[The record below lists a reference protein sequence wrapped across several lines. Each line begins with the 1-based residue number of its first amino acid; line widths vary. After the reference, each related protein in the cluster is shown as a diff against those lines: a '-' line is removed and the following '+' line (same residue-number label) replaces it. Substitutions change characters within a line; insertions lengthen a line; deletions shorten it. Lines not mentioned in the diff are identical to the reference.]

1 MPSSL
6 NNDKLLL
13 IKICLGFERSYSN
26 QPRRVP
32 PQVCPPIQKK
42 ILSMNNKILCVDDEE
57 SILKGFQLNLRKDF
71 ELHLAS
77 NGVEG
82 LEVFD
87 REGGFALVLS
97 DMRMPEMNGSAML
110 SEIKK
115 RDPEVVTILLTGH
128 TDFESAMSAVN
139 EGSIFRMLSKPC
151 PPETLIRV
159 LMDGLNQH
167 DLIISK
173 RILLDQ
179 TLRGAVDALAQSLST
194 AKPLFF
200 GRAQRVRRIANE
212 LAERMD
218 LEDAWRVDIASIFS
232 QLAYISLP
240 ESVSEDVYHKNEL
253 APEVRELVRRL
264 PEDTQLLI
272 EKIPGLE
279 EVGEILAKMS
289 VQHRFEEDDGSGIRK
304 AASIL
309 RVALDFD
316 YYEEQEHD
324 RSLIVQTLKSRND
337 DYDPEVTECLSQL
350 LAVAEQ
356 KYQLEEIPVRKLD
369 IGMRLAQELRLE
381 DGFLVASCGADVD
394 RHLLKIIRN
403 YISCYA
409 DSPFPKKIQVT
420 VPVL

>member
-1 MPSSL
+1 MPH
-6 NNDKLLL
+6 NLLPGL
-13 IKICLGFERSYSN
+13 QFD
-26 QPRRVP
+26 QT
-32 PQVCPPIQKK
+32 
-42 ILSMNNKILCVDDEE
+42 MNNKILCVDDEE
-57 SILKGFQLNLRKDF
+57 SILRGFQLNLRKDF

-87 REGGFALVLS
+87 QEGGFALVLS
-97 DMRMPEMNGSAML
+97 DMRMPQMDGATML

-115 RDPEVVTILLTGH
+115 RDPEVVTVLLTGH

-151 PPETLIRV
+151 PPEMLIRV
-159 LMDGLNQH
+159 LGDGLAQH
-167 DLIISK
+167 DLIKSK

-212 LAERMD
+212 LSDM
-218 LEDAWRVDIASIFS
+218 LKIEDAWRVDIASIFS

-240 ESVSEDVYHKNEL
+240 ESVTEDVYYKRDLTSGVKEMVRKF
-253 APEVRELVRRL
+253 PEET
-264 PEDTQLLI
+264 EKII

-279 EVGEILAKMS
+279 DVVEILGKLT
-289 VQHRFEEDDGSGIRK
+289 VQHRFEEDDDTGLRK

-316 YYEEQEHD
+316 YYEEQGHD
-324 RSLIVQTLKSRND
+324 RSLIVQTLKSRKD

-350 LAVAEQ
+350 LVVAEQ
-356 KYQLEEIPVRKLD
+356 KYRLEEITIRKLEV
-369 IGMRLAQELRLE
+369 GMRLAQELRLS
-381 DGFLVASCGADVD
+381 DGLLVASSGADVD
-394 RHLLKIIRN
+394 RQLLKVIRN
-403 YISCYA
+403 YVSCY
-409 DSPFPKKIQVT
+409 SEMPFPKKIQVT
-420 VPVL
+420 VPAL

>member
-1 MPSSL
+1 
-6 NNDKLLL
+6 
-13 IKICLGFERSYSN
+13 
-26 QPRRVP
+26 
-32 PQVCPPIQKK
+32 
-42 ILSMNNKILCVDDEE
+42 MNNKILCVDDEE

-77 NGVEG
+77 NGTEG

-87 REGGFALVLS
+87 REQGFALVLS
-97 DMRMPEMNGSAML
+97 DMRMPQMDGATML

-115 RDPEVVTILLTGH
+115 RDPEVVTVLLTGH

-151 PPETLIRV
+151 PPEMLIKV
-159 LMDGLNQH
+159 LGDGLAQH
-167 DLIISK
+167 DLVKSK

-212 LAERMD
+212 LSEMINLD
-218 LEDAWRVDIASIFS
+218 DAWRVDIASIFS

-240 ESVSEDVYHKNEL
+240 ESVSEDVYYKKDLTPAVKEML
-253 APEVRELVRRL
+253 GKF
-264 PEDTQLLI
+264 PEDTQKLI

-279 EVGEILAKMS
+279 EVGEILVKLA

-316 YYEEQEHD
+316 YYEEQGHD
-324 RSLIVQTLKSRND
+324 RSLIVQTLKSRKD
-337 DYDPEVTECLSQL
+337 DYDPDVTECLSQL

-356 KYQLEEIPVRKLD
+356 KYRLEEILIRRLET
-369 IGMRLAQELRLE
+369 GMRLAQELRLA
-381 DGFLVASCGADVD
+381 DGLLVASSGTDVD
-394 RHLLKIIRN
+394 RQLLKVIRN
-403 YISCYA
+403 YVSCYA
-409 DSPFPKKIQVT
+409 ESPFPKKIQVT
-420 VPVL
+420 VPAL

>member
-1 MPSSL
+1 
-6 NNDKLLL
+6 
-13 IKICLGFERSYSN
+13 
-26 QPRRVP
+26 
-32 PQVCPPIQKK
+32 
-42 ILSMNNKILCVDDEE
+42 MNNKILCVDDEE
-57 SILKGFQLNLRKDF
+57 SILRGFQLNLRKDF

-97 DMRMPEMNGSAML
+97 DMRMPQMNGATML
-110 SEIKK
+110 SEIKGK
-115 RDPEVVTILLTGH
+115 DPEVVTVLLTGH
-128 TDFESAMSAVN
+128 TDFESAMAAVN

-151 PPETLIRV
+151 PPEMLIKV
-159 LMDGLNQH
+159 LNDGLAQH
-167 DLIISK
+167 DLITSK

-212 LAERMD
+212 LAETMKIP
-218 LEDAWRVDIASIFS
+218 DAWRVDIASTFS
-232 QLAYISLP
+232 QLAYISIP
-240 ESVSEDVYHKNEL
+240 EALVEDVYHKREL
-253 APEVRELVRRL
+253 AHEVRQMVKQL
-264 PEDTQLLI
+264 PDDTQLLI

-279 EVGEILAKMS
+279 EVGEILGKLT
-289 VQHRFEEDDGSGIRK
+289 VQHRFEEDDKTGLRK

-316 YYEEQEHD
+316 YYEEQGHD
-324 RSLIVQTLKSRND
+324 RSLIVQTLKSKKEL
-337 DYDPEVTECLSQL
+337 YDSEVTDCLSQL
-350 LAVAEQ
+350 LVVAEQ
-356 KYQLEEIPVRKLD
+356 QFKLEEIPIRKLD

-394 RHLLKIIRN
+394 RQLLRVIRN
-403 YISCYA
+403 YVSCYA
-409 DSPFPKKIQVT
+409 DIPFPKKVQVT
-420 VPVL
+420 VPVI